1 MRRIESRAPGGP
13 ETLVLAEAPAPQPTG
28 DEVVIDVAVCG
39 INYPD
44 VLIIEDLYQLRPPR
58 PFAPGSEVSGI
69 VSAIGPEVKALK
81 VGDRVMA
88 AMASG
93 GLAEQVA
100 VREPFCVK
108 LPAAMPMDEA
118 GAFLMTYGTSF
129 FALSDRG
136 RLKPGETLLVL
147 GAAGGVGLAAV
158 QIGKAMGARVVAAA
172 SSADK
177 LDAAR
182 AAGADDGVL
191 YPARDMDTA
200 AARDLVARLK
210 GALGPKGADLVYDP
224 VGGALTEPALRA
236 TAWRGRYLVV
246 GFAGGV
252 PNPPLN
258 LALLKQCDI
267 VGVWWG
273 AHVEREPELHQT
285 SMKALFDLYAKGALK
300 PAISARYALEDAP
313 AAIRALADRKVLGK
327 VVVEIAAASTP
338 PRPETVP

>member
-13 ETLVLAEAPAPQPTG
+13 ETLVLADAARPEPQG
-28 DEVVIDVAVCG
+28 DEVVIDVAFCG

-44 VLIIEDLYQLRPPR
+44 VLIIEDRYQIRPPR
-58 PFAPGSEVSGI
+58 PFAPGSEVSGV
-69 VSAIGPEVKALK
+69 VSAVGPDVKHLS

-100 VREPFCVK
+100 TPERFCVR
-108 LPAAMPMDEA
+108 LPPAMPMDEA

-136 RLKPGETLLVL
+136 RLKAGETLLVL

-172 SSADK
+172 SSEDK
-177 LDAAR
+177 LGAAR
-182 AAGADDGVL
+182 AAGADAGVL
-191 YPARDMDTA
+191 YPTGALDMDGAKAFGA
-200 AARDLVARLK
+200 ALK
-210 GALGPKGADLVYDP
+210 VALGAGGADVIYDP
-224 VGGALTEPALRA
+224 IGGDLTEPALRA
-236 TAWRGRYLVV
+236 IGWRGRYLVV

-258 LALLKQCDI
+258 LALLKQCEI

-273 AHVEREPELHQT
+273 AHVDREPDAHQA
-285 SMKALFDLYAKGALK
+285 SMQALFDLYAQRRLK
-300 PAISARYALEDAP
+300 PLISARYDLEDAP
-313 AAIRALADRKVLGK
+313 AAIQALSGRRVLGK
-327 VVVEIAAASTP
+327 VVV
-338 PRPETVP
+338 TVSGAN

>member
-13 ETLVLAEAPAPQPTG
+13 ETLVMAETASPQAQ
-28 DEVVIDVAVCG
+28 DDQVVIDVAVCG

-44 VLIIEDLYQLRPPR
+44 VLIIEDRYQIRPPR
-58 PFAPGSEVSGI
+58 PFAPGSEVSGV
-69 VSAIGPEVKALK
+69 VSAVGPAVQSLQ

-88 AMASG
+88 AMAFG

-100 VREPFCVK
+100 VPERFCIRA
-108 LPAAMPMDEA
+108 PDAMPLDQA
-118 GAFLMTYGTSF
+118 GAFMMTYGTSF
-129 FALSDRG
+129 FALDDRG
-136 RLKPGETLLVL
+136 GLKPGQTLLVL

-172 SSADK
+172 SSEDK
-177 LDAAR
+177 LAFAR
-182 AAGADDGVL
+182 EAGADVGVL
-191 YPARDMDTA
+191 YPAGELDKDAAKTFGTA
-200 AARDLVARLK
+200 LK
-210 GALGPKGADLVYDP
+210 AALGPGGADVIYDP

-236 TAWRGRYLVV
+236 IAWRGRYLVI

-273 AHVEREPELHQT
+273 AHVEHEPERHQA
-285 SMKALFDLYAKGALK
+285 SMQALFDLYAQNALK
-300 PAISARYALEDAP
+300 PLISARHAFEDAP
-313 AAIRALADRKVLGK
+313 TAIRALAERRAVGK
-327 VVVEIAAASTP
+327 MIVNVSGDIQ
-338 PRPETVP
+338 

>member
-1 MRRIESRAPGGP
+1 MRRIESRVPGGP
-13 ETLVLAEAPAPQPTG
+13 ETLVLADVPVPQPKG

-44 VLIIEDLYQLRPPR
+44 VLIIEDRYQIRPPR
-58 PFAPGSEVSGI
+58 PFAPGSEVSGV
-69 VSAIGPEVKALK
+69 VSAIGPEVKALR

-93 GLAEQVA
+93 GLAEKVA
-100 VREPFCVK
+100 VREPFCVT
-108 LPAAMPMDEA
+108 LPASMPMDHA

-129 FALSDRG
+129 FALNDRG
-136 RLKPGETLLVL
+136 RLRTGETLLVL

-172 SSADK
+172 SNAEK

-182 AAGADDGVL
+182 AAGADDGVI
-191 YPARDMDTA
+191 YPAGDMDA
-200 AARDLVARLK
+200 DAARDFAASLK
-210 GALGPKGADLVYDP
+210 AALGPTGADVVYDP
-224 VGGALTEPALRA
+224 IGGTLTEPALRA

-258 LALLKQCDI
+258 IALLKQCDI

-273 AHVEREPELHQT
+273 AHVEREPDRHQA
-285 SMKALFDLYAKGALK
+285 SMKLLFDLYARGALK
-300 PAISARYALEDAP
+300 PVISARYDLDDAP
-313 AAIRALADRKVLGK
+313 AAIRALADRRVLGK
-327 VVVEIAAASTP
+327 VIVEIANKSALQ
-338 PRPETVP
+338 PEAIP

>member
-13 ETLVLAEAPAPQPTG
+13 DTLVMAETDAPQATG

-44 VLIIEDLYQLRPPR
+44 VLIIEDRYQVRPPR
-58 PFAPGSEVSGI
+58 PFAPGSEVSGV
-69 VSAIGPEVKALK
+69 VSAVGPDVKGLK

-100 VREPFCVK
+100 VPERFCVRA
-108 LPAAMPMDEA
+108 PDAMPMDQA
-118 GAFLMTYGTSF
+118 GAFMMTYGTSF
-129 FALSDRG
+129 FALDDRG
-136 RLKPGETLLVL
+136 GLKAGQTLLVL

-172 SSADK
+172 SSEDK
-177 LDAAR
+177 LAAAR
-182 AAGADDGVL
+182 EAGADAGVL
-191 YPARDMDTA
+191 YPVGDMDKDA
-200 AARDLVARLK
+200 AKAFGAALK
-210 GALGPKGADLVYDP
+210 EALGPGGADVIYDP
-224 VGGALTEPALRA
+224 IGGALTEPALRA
-236 TAWRGRYLVV
+236 IAWRGRYLVI

-273 AHVEREPELHQT
+273 AHVEREPAKHQA
-285 SMKALFDLYAKGALK
+285 SMQALFDLYAKGALK
-300 PAISARYALEDAP
+300 PLISARHAFEDALS
-313 AAIRALADRKVLGK
+313 AIRALAERRVRGK
-327 VVVEIAAASTP
+327 VIVNVSGDDQ
-338 PRPETVP
+338 

>member
-13 ETLVLAEAPAPQPTG
+13 ETLVLADAARPEPQG
-28 DEVVIDVAVCG
+28 DEVVIDVAFCG

-44 VLIIEDLYQLRPPR
+44 VLIIEDRYQIRPPR
-58 PFAPGSEVSGI
+58 PFAPGSEVSGV
-69 VSAIGPEVKALK
+69 VSAVGPDVKHLN

-100 VREPFCVK
+100 TPERFCVR
-108 LPAAMPMDEA
+108 LPPAMPMDEA

-136 RLKPGETLLVL
+136 RLKAGETLLVL

-172 SSADK
+172 SSEDK
-177 LDAAR
+177 LGAAR
-182 AAGADDGVL
+182 AGGADAGVL
-191 YPARDMDTA
+191 YPTGALDMDA
-200 AARDLVARLK
+200 AKAFGAALK
-210 GALGPKGADLVYDP
+210 AALGAGGADVIYDP
-224 VGGALTEPALRA
+224 IGGALTEPALRA
-236 TAWRGRYLVV
+236 IGWRGRYLVV

-258 LALLKQCDI
+258 LALLKQCEI

-273 AHVEREPELHQT
+273 AHVDREPDTHQA
-285 SMKALFDLYAKGALK
+285 SMQALFDLYAQGRLK
-300 PAISARYALEDAP
+300 PLISARYDLEDAP
-313 AAIRALADRKVLGK
+313 AAIQALSERRVLGK
-327 VVVEIAAASTP
+327 VVV
-338 PRPETVP
+338 TVSGVN